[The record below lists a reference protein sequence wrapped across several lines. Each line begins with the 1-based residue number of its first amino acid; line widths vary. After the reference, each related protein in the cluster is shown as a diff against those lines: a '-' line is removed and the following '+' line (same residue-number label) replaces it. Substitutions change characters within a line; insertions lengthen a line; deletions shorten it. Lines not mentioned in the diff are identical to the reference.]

1 MSNYSLLLADDE
13 EEVIQA
19 ILKTIDFE
27 ALGFRVMGY
36 ARNGVRALEM
46 AEEET
51 PDVVMTDIRMPYM
64 DGLELAKRLKEEF
77 PATRLLIFTGFDEFS
92 YAKEAVHLEVE
103 EYILKPAGAEELR
116 EVFTRLHK
124 SMDEERDEKRNV
136 ERLKDYY
143 LQSLPL
149 LQTNFYTSLIEGRIP
164 EEKLPHFLVDYQ
176 IDLDAPSYVCVDLHT
191 SSAGLPEEVTTLLV
205 TMSVQRYFEENVSKH
220 WRAKF
225 FSYLGDTVM
234 IAQIDAPSLVRTL
247 TDEMD
252 HLCTAAKKITGA
264 LVTAGIGAVV
274 LQLAEIAESYSGDR
288 KAVSLRKLYGG
299 GKSINIMEA
308 SDDKKDY
315 VAKALAYTGEHYND
329 PKLSLDFLCGKL
341 NVSNSY
347 FSTLFK
353 KKTGKSFVAYL
364 TEFRMQQAAR
374 MLEETAEKNY
384 RIAESVGYE
393 DANYFSYVFKKQYG
407 CSPSTYRT
415 AHKTA

>member
-1 MSNYSLLLADDE
+1 
-13 EEVIQA
+13 
-19 ILKTIDFE
+19 
-27 ALGFRVMGY
+27 
-36 ARNGVRALEM
+36 
-46 AEEET
+46 
-51 PDVVMTDIRMPYM
+51 
-64 DGLELAKRLKEEF
+64 
-77 PATRLLIFTGFDEFS
+77 
-92 YAKEAVHLEVE
+92 EAVHLEVE

-136 ERLKDYY
+136 EKLKDYY

-149 LQTNFYTSLIEGRIP
+149 LQANFYTSLIEGRIP

-205 TMSVQRYFEENVSKH
+205 TMSVQRYFEENVSKQ

-234 IAQIDAPSLVRTL
+234 IAQIDAPGLVRTL

-252 HLCTAAKKITGA
+252 HLCMAAKKITGA

-274 LQLAEIAESYSGDR
+274 LQLSEIAESYSGAR